1 MGLYFQ
7 NVYQNQRVLRGS
19 IYIEPVL
26 TSREE
31 RNLFADL
38 FLKFI
43 YVFHEILSTN
53 MFFCCSIYTET
64 AKTTPQRILENT
76 RHVDF
81 VIEVKSV

>member
-38 FLKFI
+38 FFKI
-43 YVFHEILSTN
+43 YLCFSL
-53 MFFCCSIYTET
+53 
-64 AKTTPQRILENT
+64 
-76 RHVDF
+76 DF
-81 VIEVKSV
+81 VNQHVFLLLDLH